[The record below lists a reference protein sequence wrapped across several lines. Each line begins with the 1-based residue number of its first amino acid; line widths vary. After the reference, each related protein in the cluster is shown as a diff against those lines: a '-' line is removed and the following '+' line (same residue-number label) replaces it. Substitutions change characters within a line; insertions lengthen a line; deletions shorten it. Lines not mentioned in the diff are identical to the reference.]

1 MSYGCCWWDKSEAF
15 HDVKLGKVYLTKAK
29 SFAEYPDNLVD
40 GLILVYLSNHN
51 IWSEPKCFSNAP
63 KKAFDIPKVV
73 RTFNKDCG
81 CKVSF
86 YKLAS
91 DAEPFKNHDTE
102 MVGVCG
108 HNHVTLKYDS

>member
-1 MSYGCCWWDKSEAF
+1 M
-15 HDVKLGKVYLTKAK
+15 
-29 SFAEYPDNLVD
+29 
-40 GLILVYLSNHN
+40 LVYLSNHN

-63 KKAFDIPKVV
+63 KEAFDIPKVF

-86 YKLAS
+86 YKL
-91 DAEPFKNHDTE
+91 DTE

-108 HNHVTLKYDS
+108 YNHATSKYDSYSVCAYWGKLHVTWKELLFVIKVDPSHISVIQTKSGN